1 MSSKDLKLFYVFRL
15 LATSYL
21 WVPVFYFFMTSRGLG
36 FDEIM
41 MLAAVYSGVVILV
54 EVPTGAL
61 ADRIGRRESM
71 MAGALAM
78 VVSCIVA
85 YFSHSFLSFLV
96 AEVFAAISMSLCS
109 GADSAYLY
117 DLLEAH
123 GREDEY
129 ARVEGKAS
137 AWHLAGNAAAFLVG
151 GFLGE
156 IDLALPYLATVGT
169 AGLAFFV
176 AIALRGEDHLARARV
191 APRPIGVELK
201 SYMTLMRGAL
211 RDVLHSRRLIWII
224 FYSGVV
230 FVLLRATHYL
240 YQPYLKAIGFGIA
253 ETGMVFC
260 GVYLVAA
267 IVAHNVDKL
276 RRAVGEASLVW
287 GLLAALAVSFVLLN
301 QFAGQWALCM
311 LAIQAA
317 AKGLFSPLV
326 KPIINRQIT
335 CSSRRATVLSI
346 ESIARRAAT
355 GVFLPIIGFYGVSTA
370 IYMCGVLGL
379 CGMALLALMLR
390 HSPATEAD
398 SDPAVDTVT

>member
-1 MSSKDLKLFYVFRL
+1 MSSKDLRTFYLFRL

-21 WVPVFYFFMTSRGLG
+21 WVPVFYFFMTSRGLD
-36 FDEIM
+36 FEEIM

-85 YFSHSFLSFLV
+85 YFAHSFMAFV
-96 AEVFAAISMSLCS
+96 IAELFAAISMSLCS

-117 DLLEAH
+117 DLLQADGRAH
-123 GREDEY
+123 EY
-129 ARVEGKAS
+129 ARLEGKAS
-137 AWHLAGNAAAFLVG
+137 AWHLAGNAGAFLVG
-151 GFLGE
+151 GILGE
-156 IDLALPYLATVGT
+156 FDLGLPYLATVGT

-176 AIALRGEDHLARARV
+176 AFGLKGEDHLVRARV
-191 APRPIGVELK
+191 APRPVRAELR

-211 RDVLHSRRLIWII
+211 RDVLGSKRLIWII
-224 FYSGVV
+224 FYCGVV

-240 YQPYLKAIGFGIA
+240 YQPYLKGLGFGIA
-253 ETGMVFC
+253 ETGMVFA
-260 GVYLVAA
+260 GVYVVAS
-267 IVAHNVDKL
+267 IVAHNVDSL
-276 RRAVGEASLVW
+276 RRIVGEASLVW
-287 GLLAALAVSFVLLN
+287 ALLAALAVSFVLLN

-326 KPIINRQIT
+326 KPIINRQIQ
-335 CSSRRATVLSI
+335 SSARRATILSI
-346 ESIARRAAT
+346 ESIARRIST
-355 GVFLPIIGFYGVSTA
+355 GVFLPVIGFYGVSTA

-390 HSPATEAD
+390 HSPATEVDRA
-398 SDPAVDTVT
+398 PVVDTVP